1 MKVAYVCAD
10 RGIPVFGV
18 KGCSLHVQ
26 EVLRTLVAREMAVE
40 LFAATTRGKPASD
53 LQHIPVHKIRSD
65 SESDRR
71 AREQADL
78 AANPDVVACL
88 HRHEP
93 FDLVYE
99 RYSLWSSAGMRYA
112 REAGIPGVLEVNA
125 PLIEEQ
131 EKYRGLIDR
140 ASARCIA
147 RECFRDARILV
158 AVSEGVADYL
168 DGFAEARGK
177 IHVIPNG
184 VNPAR
189 FTDDRLYATESDAAF
204 TIGFVGT
211 LKPWHGLN
219 DLMDAFAA
227 LASSG
232 AGVRLLLVGD
242 GPEAENLKARIS
254 REQLED
260 VVELTGAVSPEDMP
274 AQLARMDVGTAPY
287 ADDPGFYFSPLKVY
301 EYMAAGLPVVASCIG
316 QLDGLVTHGH
326 DGLLHTPGDVNEL
339 TRVLSRLVTERRLGE
354 RLGRAARQTIIAS
367 HSWDSRVRDI
377 LQLALAEPAAQAAR
391 GYA

>member
-1 MKVAYVCAD
+1 MRIAYVCAD

-26 EVLRTLVAREMAVE
+26 EVLRTLVMQDMAVE
-40 LFAATTRGKPASD
+40 LFAATTRGEAAPD
-53 LQHIPVHKIRSD
+53 LQHIPVHKIRGDAVPERSV
-65 SESDRR
+65 
-71 AREQADL
+71 REQADL
-78 AANPDVVACL
+78 AANDDMVAHL
-88 HRHEP
+88 HRHGP

-99 RYSLWSSAGMRYA
+99 RYSLWSMAGMRYA
-112 REAGIPGVLEVNA
+112 RQLGIPGVLEVNA
-125 PLIEEQ
+125 PLIDEQ

-140 ASARCIA
+140 ASAEQVA
-147 RECFRDARILV
+147 RECFRDARLLV

-168 DGFAEARGK
+168 DGFTEARGK
-177 IHVIPNG
+177 IQVIPNG

-189 FTDDRLYATESDAAF
+189 FADDRVYRTGSDDVF

-219 DLMDAFAA
+219 NLMDAFAA
-227 LASSG
+227 LHKCC

-242 GPEAENLKARIS
+242 GPEAENLKARIA
-254 REQLED
+254 RESLGD

-287 ADDPGFYFSPLKVY
+287 AEDSDFYFSPLKVY

-326 DGLLHTPGDVNEL
+326 DGLLHTPGDVAAL
-339 TRVLSRLVTERRLGE
+339 TRALTRLAEERSIGE

-367 HSWDSRVRDI
+367 HSWDSRVQDI
-377 LQLALAEPAAQAAR
+377 LQLAMAESMPQAAR
-391 GYA
+391 GSG